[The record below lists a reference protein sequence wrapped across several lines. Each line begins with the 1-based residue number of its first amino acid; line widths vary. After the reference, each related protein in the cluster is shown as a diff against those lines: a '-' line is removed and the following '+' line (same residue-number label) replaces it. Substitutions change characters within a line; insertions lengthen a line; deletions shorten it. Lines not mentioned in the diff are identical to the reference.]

1 MHASAA
7 DTAQLNGIPAGMP
20 LNSSAPRNDNL
31 PATLFIAT
39 LFHGVII
46 MGVTFTVG
54 NVASNSNSVD
64 AMEVVILTRDYDK
77 RNAPDD
83 AAYLA
88 QQNLTGSGNTDED
101 NPLRVAYGR
110 GTNPVIPGPEQEG
123 VQQNAQRPADQDQA
137 QEWLHVRNP
146 DAEQIALYKPRP
158 QPKSQ
163 QLQTGMP
170 GTANS
175 IEILATPDT
184 ETILKGAQPRQLI
197 VSANT
202 RESRIAT
209 YLDSWKRR
217 VERVGTM
224 NLPSLD
230 NLVRNPILSVNIA
243 ASGKLTEVIIVT
255 SSGSAELDMAA
266 VNILRMAS
274 PFEAFP
280 DFMRGDYSSLK
291 FTYEWRFSGNTV
303 GKMKVP
309 QQ

>member
-1 MHASAA
+1 MHAPAA

-20 LNSSAPRNDNL
+20 LNSSAPRSGNL
-31 PATLFIAT
+31 PATLFIAA

-64 AMEVVILTRDYDK
+64 ALEVVILTRGYEK

-88 QQNLTGSGNTDED
+88 QQSLTGSGNTDED

-110 GTNPVIPGPEQEG
+110 GTNPVMPGPEQEG
-123 VQQNAQRPADQDQA
+123 MQQNAQRPADQDQA
-137 QEWLHVRNP
+137 QELLHAWNP

-158 QPKSQ
+158 QPTSQ

-202 RESRIAT
+202 RESRIAA

-224 NLPSLD
+224 NLPPLD
-230 NLVRNPILSVNIA
+230 NLIRNPILSVNIA
-243 ASGKLTEVIIVT
+243 ASGKLTEVIIVA
-255 SSGSAELDMAA
+255 SSGSTELDMAA

-280 DFMRGDYSSLK
+280 DFMRGDYNSLK

-309 QQ
+309 Q